1 MGRTASVTFEMVATA
16 AQAMQSEGL
25 AVTTRAVRERLGS
38 TGSQG
43 TINNHLQQWKA
54 QQGRIS
60 NTVMLPAALQQSIL
74 EFMETELARARQT
87 LETTLCEQQR
97 EMAELASENERQFAQ
112 LEENA
117 QTLESLRNEIAMHQG
132 RSGQLETELA
142 TIRQDAA
149 RERTNA
155 ETARTELAKSLLRL
169 EAMPRLEA
177 DLSAARLKQ
186 DAERSAK
193 VAAEQAAAV
202 SSALLEASSQRIQ
215 ELIERLAKCETNA
228 QKMQEKLDAVSQK
241 PATKTKTGQGI
252 KPGAVGVASENG
264 T

>member
-1 MGRTASVTFEMVATA
+1 
-16 AQAMQSEGL
+16 
-25 AVTTRAVRERLGS
+25 
-38 TGSQG
+38 
-43 TINNHLQQWKA
+43 
-54 QQGRIS
+54 
-60 NTVMLPAALQQSIL
+60 
-74 EFMETELARARQT
+74 
-87 LETTLCEQQR
+87 
-97 EMAELASENERQFAQ
+97 
-112 LEENA
+112 
-117 QTLESLRNEIAMHQG
+117 
-132 RSGQLETELA
+132 
-142 TIRQDAA
+142 
-149 RERTNA
+149 
-155 ETARTELAKSLLRL
+155 
-169 EAMPRLEA
+169 MPRLEA

-241 PATKTKTGQGI
+241 PATKTKTDQGI